1 MAIAAGTRLDR
12 YEIRSKIGEGGMGEV
27 YLAEDT
33 RLGRKVALKQL
44 PEDLTADE
52 AAKRRFTQ
60 EAKAASALNHPHIV
74 TVYDI
79 ASEGHRDFIAMEYVE
94 GESLRSLPSREK
106 LEIKRAVE
114 FAAQVAAGLAA
125 AHKGGIVHRDIKP
138 ENLMVAHTSQIK
150 ILDFGLAKLVEKQRA
165 AMATDLT
172 TLAFPGAGVHAET
185 KPGVIL
191 GTVAY
196 MSPEQATGRA
206 LDHRTDIFSLGVV
219 LYEIFTG
226 KRPFEGKSAI
236 DTLHAII
243 NQEPP
248 PAIEVNPRLPAEI
261 TDILGKALAKDA
273 EERYQHA
280 GDFELDLRRFKRALE
295 SNSLISIQKQTAVLP

>member
-1 MAIAAGTRLDR
+1 MALTAGTKLGR
-12 YEIRSKIGEGGMGEV
+12 YEIRSKIGAGGMGEV
-27 YLAEDT
+27 YLAQDT
-33 RLGRKVALKQL
+33 KLDRKVALKIL
-44 PEDLTADE
+44 PAEVTSHRDPIE
-52 AAKRRFTQ
+52 RFVR
-60 EAKAASALNHPHIV
+60 EAKAAAALNHPNIAQ
-74 TVYDI
+74 VYEI
-79 ASEGHRDFIAMEYVE
+79 SESEGTQFIAMEYIE
-94 GESLRSLPSREK
+94 GETMRSLLAHEK
-106 LEIKRAVE
+106 MELKRAVE
-114 FAAQVAAGLAA
+114 FVAQVASGLAA
-125 AHKGGIVHRDIKP
+125 AHKEGIVHRDIKP
-138 ENLMVAHTSQIK
+138 ENLMVARTSQIK

-172 TLAFPGAGVHAET
+172 TLAFPGAVVHTET

-219 LYEIFTG
+219 LYEMLTG

-248 PAIEVNPRLPAEI
+248 PAIELNPRLPAEI

-280 GDFELDLRRFKRALE
+280 GDFELDLRRLKPA
-295 SNSLISIQKQTAVLP
+295 IQS